1 MAQFYHP
8 QGTGRRI
15 PPRGT
20 TPRGHP
26 ARCHRL
32 QVWARAETSMLVHV
46 AVTFDKMSDLPKLSA
61 QLTRLGATEV
71 SPEPSEHKV
80 YGRVPITQ
88 LHRLS
93 LLRFAERS
101 FLVLHRRFLNVDGND
116 PVFSGDISSLEDAL
130 RTSDWARA
138 ISCWSTL
145 HGRAPNSWVA
155 DSKRSNATHKMFAAH
170 GIDRLVLQHTTRTAL
185 GEVRACCP
193 YLCVVYASCCTSY
206 ATASVLLLLAPLCR
220 GGRRPERRAPRDAA
234 HRHDPS
240 PAAHPALPEGHAA
253 KPQGAPPF
261 VVLGSWAHR
270 AARAVRWGARSR
282 PVLRNWYV
290 RGPDG

>member
-1 MAQFYHP
+1 MRGRSRLATILVVLQCRYFPAGAAGCQRAWYRHGP
-8 QGTGRRI
+8 ILPSAGHWSPHTPRDLRTEGTGVTALGPGRNFRRS
-15 PPRGT
+15 
-20 TPRGHP
+20 
-26 ARCHRL
+26 A
-32 QVWARAETSMLVHV
+32 MLVLV

-170 GIDRLVLQHTTRTAL
+170 GIDRLVLQHTTRAAL
-185 GEVRACCP
+185 GEVRARCP
-193 YLCVVYASCCTSY
+193 YLCVVYA
-206 ATASVLLLLAPLCR
+206 
-220 GGRRPERRAPRDAA
+220 
-234 HRHDPS
+234 
-240 PAAHPALPEGHAA
+240 
-253 KPQGAPPF
+253 
-261 VVLGSWAHR
+261 
-270 AARAVRWGARSR
+270 
-282 PVLRNWYV
+282 
-290 RGPDG
+290 